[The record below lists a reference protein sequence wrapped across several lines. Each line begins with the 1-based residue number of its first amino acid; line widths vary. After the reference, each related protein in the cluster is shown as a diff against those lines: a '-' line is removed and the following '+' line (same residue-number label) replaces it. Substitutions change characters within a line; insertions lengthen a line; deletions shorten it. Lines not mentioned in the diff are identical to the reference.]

1 MGFNYG
7 KERRKFEIEFA
18 KRRLEY
24 AKAGMSESAI
34 SEIYKFDLGVFNKN
48 RAYATWNRSL
58 TPDSFDEQDDAP
70 DKLTLANKGA
80 VCEQDFVFL
89 SRYGWLD
96 EVSDP
101 IMHKKLIALSDRE
114 KEIITLRM
122 DGFSQAEIG
131 DKLGISQWAVSK
143 RMIKIKKLLRNF

>member
-1 MGFNYG
+1 MHATSV
-7 KERRKFEIEFA
+7 EI
-18 KRRLEY
+18 
-24 AKAGMSESAI
+24 I
-34 SEIYKFDLGVFNKN
+34 SKYKLLLK
-48 RAYATWNRSL
+48 L
-58 TPDSFDEQDDAP
+58 TPYE
-70 DKLTLANKGA
+70 K
-80 VCEQDFVFL
+80 DFVFL

-101 IMHKKLIALSDRE
+101 IMHKKLIALSDRD

-131 DKLGISQWAVSK
+131 VKMGISQWAVSK